1 MASFI
6 REEKVDLSKYL
17 PAFLTKDPEFAAKLA
32 AESAVHD
39 EIRQELDDI
48 LNQFFVATATW
59 GLTYWEDFLDLPHD
73 ETLTDADRRSRIIQ
87 KINGSQTVTLDFMR
101 TLINQYITSGDG
113 DVEEKNSEYAMKFD
127 IPLGNVTDS
136 DALYSAIDT
145 YIPAHLGKILELID
159 KIEQALFCESAEF
172 DKENLVE
179 SLTYSGEGMASYYI
193 GIIGE
198 QYFGDKIVHGAEF
211 SENMNLTLNHVA
223 ISIEF
228 DREVLTSGD

>member
-87 KINGSQTVTLDFMR
+87 KINGSQTVTLDFL
-101 TLINQYITSGDG
+101 TKLVNQYVVDSQAFITDYPSQ
-113 DVEEKNSEYAMKFD
+113 YALE
-127 IPLGNVTDS
+127 ILYHGGQITDYTK
-136 DALYSAIDT
+136 LIDEINT
-145 YIPAHLGKILELID
+145 YIPAHIGYKLI
-159 KIEQALFCESAEF
+159 
-172 DKENLVE
+172 
-179 SLTYSGEGMASYYI
+179 TYTT
-193 GIIGE
+193 
-198 QYFGDKIVHGAEF
+198 GDLICHGAGTVQSYTKETVDMSTNF
-211 SENMNLTLNHVA
+211 HHTIDDSKIYTAGSVVHNYKQ
-223 ISIEF
+223 ISIM
-228 DREVLTSGD
+228 GGQY